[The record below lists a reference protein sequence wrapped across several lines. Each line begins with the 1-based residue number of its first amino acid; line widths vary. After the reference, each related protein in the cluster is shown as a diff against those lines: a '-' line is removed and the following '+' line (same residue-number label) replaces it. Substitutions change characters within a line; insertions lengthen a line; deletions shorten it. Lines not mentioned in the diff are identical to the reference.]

1 MEANYYDIYTSSTRK
16 SLQLALFN
24 LALWRTVK
32 KVFCVLRDNLLDF
45 SQSHKEISSTL
56 RTAIKSFKSFPL
68 SITQVSSA
76 YNKVNN
82 NLETLHMSF
91 IYKIN
96 KSGPRIEPL
105 HTIWGASQ
113 VSFFAYH
120 GGPPQIIFLH
130 TIWGL
135 PQINLFAY
143 CMGAP
148 SWQFLRLL

>member
-1 MEANYYDIYTSSTRK
+1 MTK

-24 LALWRTVK
+24 LALWKTMK

-96 KSGPRIEPL
+96 NSGPRIEP
-105 HTIWGASQ
+105 WGTP
-113 VSFFAYH
+113 H
-120 GGPPQIIFLH
+120 L
-130 TIWGL
+130 T
-135 PQINLFAY
+135 
-143 CMGAP
+143 
-148 SWQFLRLL
+148 